1 MIFVHIILNERKGV
15 TGMKRWVIYSALALF
30 ALFSS
35 TQVVFSEENNSDVMG
50 GYTIEGVPND
60 HQIDKNV
67 SYFYL
72 EEQPGTQDQIK
83 VKLIND
89 SATEKTLNVKVTNAN
104 TNLNGLVDYT
114 GTLKDHKSLKTP
126 LTSIVKPQ
134 ATEVKVAPKSEVET
148 TLDVQM
154 PAEKQE
160 GIILGGIVV
169 SEKQEEAKKNQRV
182 AVGNTYSYTLGVLL
196 TNDPS
201 VEIKQNKSV
210 ELESVGAIL
219 SDGKKVVQANIL
231 NPNPYLFGEA
241 TVSGK
246 IMNEKETE
254 TIQET
259 KKEHVKMAPQSV
271 YPFQFDWKKEE
282 LKPGTYVFEGKVKTS
297 ENEWTFK
304 KKFTI
309 TSEEA
314 KKINQESVFK
324 VQISNWLTISA
335 VIAGLIVVI
344 DTVYL
349 VLRRRK
355 DA

>member
-1 MIFVHIILNERKGV
+1 
-15 TGMKRWVIYSALALF
+15 MKRWIAYGALVL
-30 ALFSS
+30 LTLLSN
-35 TQVVFSEENNSDVMG
+35 TQGTLAEENSNELMG
-50 GYTIEGVPND
+50 GYTIEGVPNE

-72 EEQPGTQDQIK
+72 DEQPGTKDQIK

-89 SATEKTLNVKVTNAN
+89 SSTEKTLDVKVTNAN

-126 LTSIVKPQ
+126 LTTIVKPQ
-134 ATEVKVAPKSEVET
+134 ETEVKVAPKSEVET
-148 TLDVQM
+148 TLDIQM
-154 PAEKQE
+154 PPEKQE
-160 GIILGGIVV
+160 GIILGGVVV
-169 SEKQEEAKKNQRV
+169 SEKQEKTKKKETV
-182 AVGNTYSYTLGVLL
+182 AVGNTYSYTLGILL

-201 VEIKQNKSV
+201 VTIKQNKSV

-219 SDGKKVVQANIL
+219 SDGRKVVQANIL

-241 TVSGK
+241 KVSGK
-246 IMNEKETE
+246 IMNEQETE

-259 KKEHVKMAPQSV
+259 TKESVKMAPQSI

-282 LKPGTYVFEGKVKTS
+282 LKPGTYVFLGTVKTS
-297 ENEWTFK
+297 DNEWKFK

-309 TSEEA
+309 SAEEA

-324 VQISNWLTISA
+324 VQIPNWLKLSA
-335 VIAGLIVVI
+335 ILVGVITGI
-344 DTVYL
+344 DTMYL
-349 VLRRRK
+349 ILRRRK
-355 DA
+355 YA